1 MSVIADSPLS
11 NADLAPT
18 GVERRTWTTY
28 NIAALWVG
36 LSIVITTYTLA
47 SGLITAGMTWWQGL
61 LTVSLGNVI
70 VLIPMLLNAHPGTK
84 YGIPFPVLVRS
95 WFGVRGANV
104 AAMARALVACGWFG
118 IQTWIGALALDTLMT
133 TLTSGWADV
142 GAAQGDRVRGVLA
155 DPGGDHPARGSRA
168 SGCSRA
174 GLRRCC
180 SAAASGC

>member
-61 LTVSLGNVI
+61 LTVSLGNLI

-95 WFGVRGANV
+95 SFGVRGANV
-104 AAMARALVACGWFG
+104 AA
-118 IQTWIGALALDTLMT
+118 TSALAVIFV
-133 TLTSGWADV
+133 S
-142 GAAQGDRVRGVLA
+142 
-155 DPGGDHPARGSRA
+155 RGS
-168 SGCSRA
+168 
-174 GLRRCC
+174 
-180 SAAASGC
+180 